1 MGIILKNDNQE
12 IELDI
17 KGYEVPIPVKS
28 YWDNN
33 WLVLSCRLTE
43 GGRSMC
49 GEFPG
54 FMTMELQRL
63 KMLLEEFQSGA
74 LSSVS
79 WNGTEQNQ
87 TLLYTFH
94 RTIC

>member
-33 WLVLSCRLTE
+33 WLVLSWRLTE
-43 GGRSMC
+43 GGRS
-49 GEFPG
+49 
-54 FMTMELQRL
+54 
-63 KMLLEEFQSGA
+63 
-74 LSSVS
+74 
-79 WNGTEQNQ
+79 
-87 TLLYTFH
+87 TF
-94 RTIC
+94 